1 MIADVL
7 IDPLKIYQRL
17 KAAKVD
23 EKAAEEIA
31 AIFGDVLDTQLAT
44 KKDIAVIQQDIS
56 LIRKDIAN
64 LQSET
69 KKDIELFRNETKSNI
84 EQLRNETKSN
94 IEQLRNETKNNIEQ
108 LRNETKSDIELLRNE
123 TKSNIALVH
132 KDIKELETKLEA
144 KIESSKA
151 EMLKWTIGLIVAQT
165 GIILTFF
172 KLLK

>member
-1 MIADVL
+1 MIADVI

-44 KKDIAVIQQDIS
+44 KKDIAVIQQDIL

-69 KKDIELFRNETKSNI
+69 KKD
-84 EQLRNETKSN
+84 

-108 LRNETKSDIELLRNE
+108 LRNETKSDIELLRSE

>member
-1 MIADVL
+1 MIADVI

-44 KKDIAVIQQDIS
+44 KKDIAVIQQDIL

-69 KKDIELFRNETKSNI
+69 KKDIEI
-84 EQLRNETKSN
+84 LRNETKNN

-108 LRNETKSDIELLRNE
+108 LRNETKSDIELLRSE